1 METKSFEKFAGPG
14 VDTSVFTPL
23 ARSSKG
29 TLRCCCGGDK
39 SPTDIRWYGIYYPD
53 GTKVSPTKVAF
64 CEWCGEH
71 AFKASEVW
79 QVPSGSQH
87 LGDFKCSTAFTPKYL
102 DIVGNRRCVLREFA
116 LPDGSIQN
124 LQLNCNL
131 INRDDTVWVP
141 ITVGAGAED
150 KAAANSGVLRA
161 NVPTHS
167 YWEVVIGGYKG
178 DVISNDDGVRTKFGQ
193 MRRHT
198 HKLYCGR
205 SAQNGEIDWPNGSDG
220 QCGPNDGPQCASCIR
235 LQEKQPWFK
244 VISAKFKNG
253 ESVSITNSSGNS
265 NFYTPLAGGQLI
277 INSKA
282 TGVKGKR
289 FFSVTPPR
297 SAVRARQEGNPLP
310 DDSTAHMVAEHD
322 TTSNILEI
330 EISLHIEKKP
340 QPKPVYRE
348 GAYFGGGFRSGGD
361 SGVAKGGGFRSGG
374 IARGR
379 SKKEGLT
386 GGSNFSAS
394 GHSEHVHTTTTI
406 STFPE
411 IGRVK
416 YTVQLVNDE
425 GDDERMHF
433 ANIIDQQIVGWKTAE
448 IAQLTRQRDQIDAQI
463 GRLQGHER
471 HITHADFDQQALH
484 LV

>member
-1 METKSFEKFAGPG
+1 METNSFEKIAGLG

-29 TLRCCCGGDK
+29 TLRCCCGSDK
-39 SPTDIRWYGIYYPD
+39 SPPDIRWYGIYYPD
-53 GTKVSPTKVAF
+53 GTKVAPTKVAF

-71 AFKASEVW
+71 AFKDSEVW

-87 LGDFKCSTAFTPKYL
+87 FGGLKCSTAFTHKYL
-102 DIVGNRRCVLREFA
+102 DIVGNRRCVLREFT

-131 INRDDTVWVP
+131 LNRDDTEWVP
-141 ITVGAGAED
+141 ITVGAGDAD
-150 KAAANSGVLRA
+150 QAAADSGVLRA

-178 DVISNDDGVRTKFGQ
+178 NVISNDEGARTKFSQ
-193 MRRHT
+193 RRRHA
-198 HKLYCGR
+198 HKLYCGQ
-205 SAQNGEIDWPNGSDG
+205 SAQNGEIEWPAGSNG
-220 QCGPNDGPQCASCIR
+220 QCGPNDGPQCASCLL

-297 SAVRARQEGNPLP
+297 SAVRAHHEGIPPP

-322 TTSNILEI
+322 TRSNILEI
-330 EISLHIEKKP
+330 EISLHIENKP
-340 QPKPVYRE
+340 QPKPV
-348 GAYFGGGFRSGGD
+348 S
-361 SGVAKGGGFRSGG
+361 KGGGFRSAKGG
-374 IARGR
+374 FRSAKGGARNRVVDDGGD
-379 SKKEGLT
+379 GLT

-394 GHSEHVHTTTTI
+394 GHSEHVRTTNTS

-416 YTVQLVNDE
+416 YTVQLANDE
-425 GDDERMHF
+425 RDDERRHF
-433 ANIIDQQIVGWKTAE
+433 ANIIDQQIVDWKRSE
-448 IAQLTRQRDQIDAQI
+448 IAQLTRQRDQIDALI
-463 GRLQGHER
+463 RRLQRPER
-471 HITHADFDQQALH
+471 HITHANFDQQAIH
-484 LV
+484 LI

>member
-1 METKSFEKFAGPG
+1 MEPKSFEKFAGPG

-29 TLRCCCGGDK
+29 TLRCCCGSDK
-39 SPTDIRWYGIYYPD
+39 SPTDIRWYGIYYPN
-53 GTKVSPTKVAF
+53 GTKVPPTTVAF

-71 AFKASEVW
+71 AFKESEVW
-79 QVPSGSQH
+79 QVPSGYRH
-87 LGDFKCSTAFTPKYL
+87 LGVLGGFKCSTASTHKYL

-131 INRDDTVWVP
+131 INGDDTEWVP

-150 KAAANSGVLRA
+150 KAAADSGVLRA

-193 MRRHT
+193 RMRHT

-205 SAQNGEIDWPNGSDG
+205 SAQNGEIDWPTGSDG
-220 QCGPNDGPQCASCIR
+220 QCGPNAGPQCASCIR

-297 SAVRARQEGNPLP
+297 SAVKAHHEGIPPP

-322 TTSNILEI
+322 TRSNILEI

-340 QPKPVYRE
+340 QPKPVYR
-348 GAYFGGGFRSGGD
+348 GRGVSDGGGFRGGGGITR
-361 SGVAKGGGFRSGG
+361 GVAKSG
-374 IARGR
+374 
-379 SKKEGLT
+379 GLT

-394 GHSEHVHTTTTI
+394 GHSEHVHTTTTT

-411 IGRVK
+411 IGDRVK

-425 GDDERMHF
+425 GDDERRHF
-433 ANIIDQQIVGWKTAE
+433 ANIIDQQIVSWKRAE

-463 GRLQGHER
+463 LRLQGHER
-471 HITHADFDQQALH
+471 HITQADFDQQSLH